1 MVPSILSHY
10 YARERGPFRSLSDLP
25 HEEAESV
32 LEAIRQRG
40 DGFAS
45 QRRPDYLVIRRDL
58 EALIRQRFIDKGG
71 RPIRST
77 PRYMILGQC
86 DWVRDWYLEGCSL
99 TVPLARFDPR
109 VVSFTYGDSFPAMRH
124 NDGKPHRGQVSRRT
138 ALARRAV
145 RPPPAPCRNDRP
157 RPVHRSPGLGRR
169 TAWRVAGLASSAWCA
184 GPRAA
189 M

>member
-77 PRYMILGQC
+77 PRYMILG
-86 DWVRDWYLEGCSL
+86 
-99 TVPLARFDPR
+99 
-109 VVSFTYGDSFPAMRH
+109 
-124 NDGKPHRGQVSRRT
+124 
-138 ALARRAV
+138 
-145 RPPPAPCRNDRP
+145 
-157 RPVHRSPGLGRR
+157 
-169 TAWRVAGLASSAWCA
+169 
-184 GPRAA
+184 
-189 M
+189 